1 MSVVSDYKS
10 SPFDVFVQPPLTS
23 NYTGTATPPG
33 PGYTPTAISYGGATT
48 YDTSYDSLCGVRF
61 NTNDG
66 RQVVIVRNGGTEISA
81 VAIGSGLLVQG
92 PAEIT
97 TWERLAVPT
106 PTTAVPATAGTYNV
120 LVTNGSTKLNV
131 NEYANGYLI
140 VSAGT
145 GIGQTLQIASHTAAI
160 ATTGVINVTLQ
171 DPIQV
176 TLDATSKVS
185 LIRNPYIGV
194 VVSAAGPTAKIV
206 GASFYAIGAGTA
218 SAYDGTSGALTTQ
231 GQPVYA
237 FVGCHGIWGIR
248 ADATG
253 TPAVGLP
260 ASASTT
266 TAGDFTVFTAAKSF
280 IGNTAST
287 STSAEIAAVD
297 LLL

>member
-1 MSVVSDYKS
+1 MSVTSDYKTP
-10 SPFDVFVQPPLTS
+10 PFDLFVQPPLTS
-23 NYTGTATPPG
+23 NYSGTATPPG
-33 PGYTPTAISYGGATT
+33 PGYAPTSVTYGGGTI

-66 RQVVIVRNGGTEISA
+66 RQVVIVRNGGTEIAAAS
-81 VAIGSGLLVQG
+81 IGSGLLVQG

-97 TWERLAVPT
+97 TWERLSMTVPT
-106 PTTAVPATAGTYNV
+106 ATPATAGTYQI
-120 LVTNGSTKLNV
+120 LVTNAGTKLNV
-131 NEYANGYLI
+131 NEYQNGYLL

-145 GIGQTLQIASHTAAI
+145 GIGQTLQIASHQAAAAS
-160 ATTGVINVTLQ
+160 ATFIVTVQ

-176 TLDATSKVS
+176 TLDATSKIS

-194 VVSAAGPTAKIV
+194 VVSAAGPTAKIA
-206 GASFYAIGAGTA
+206 GSTFYVVAAGTA
-218 SAYDGTSGALTTQ
+218 SSYDGTSGALTTQ

-237 FVGCHGIWGIR
+237 MLGCHGIWGIR
-248 ADATG
+248 ADGTG

>member
-1 MSVVSDYKS
+1 MSVISDPKS
-10 SPFDVFVQPPLTS
+10 SPFDLFVQPPLTS
-23 NYTGTATPPG
+23 GYTGTATPPG
-33 PGYTPTAISYGGATT
+33 PGYTPTSVTYGGGTI

-66 RQVVIVRNGGTEISA
+66 RQVVMVRNGGTEISA
-81 VAIGSGLLVQG
+81 VAISAGLLVQA

-97 TWERLAVPT
+97 TWNNLAITVPT
-106 PTTAVPATAGTYNV
+106 ATPATAGTYQI
-120 LVTNGSTKLNV
+120 LVTNAGTKLNV
-131 NEYANGYLI
+131 NEYANGYLL

-145 GIGQTLQIASHTAAI
+145 GIGQTLQIASHQAAAAS
-160 ATTGVINVTLQ
+160 ATFVLTLQ

-176 TLDATSKVS
+176 TLDATSTVS

-194 VVSAAGPTAKIV
+194 VVSATGLTGAVV

-218 SAYDGTSGALTTQ
+218 STYDATSGALTTQ

-237 FVGCHGIWGIR
+237 FVGCHGIWGVR
-248 ADATG
+248 ADATS

-266 TAGDFTVFTAAKSF
+266 TAGDVTVFTAAKQF
-280 IGNTAST
+280 IGNMAGTA
-287 STSAEIAAVD
+287 TSAKQAPVY
-297 LLL
+297 LML